1 MSKSGQFFWVSGPGL
16 VNSSQ
21 IYDSG
26 TRKLYKGRKGKE
38 KQVFSV
44 WSFSMKEIVWAPDPT
59 DKMEAFIDDV
69 QTGMCC
75 WLPYKTVAQSWL
87 FMPSGY
93 LVVILRIDLM
103 FWTEEYIKVG
113 PLYLE
118 WKKKKKR
125 QELLC

>member
-1 MSKSGQFFWVSGPGL
+1 M
-16 VNSSQ
+16 NSSQ

-75 WLPYKTVAQSWL
+75 WLPYKTVAQS
-87 FMPSGY
+87 
-93 LVVILRIDLM
+93 
-103 FWTEEYIKVG
+103 
-113 PLYLE
+113 
-118 WKKKKKR
+118 
-125 QELLC
+125 